1 MRLIKINNQTSAVSR
16 QLAIFV
22 FHDSFALMNKET
34 LVNSFQC
41 IGLIGKYGDPSVA
54 ETLHAVSAY
63 LQSRDLEILL
73 DESTAQVVPDHA
85 LDTASREELGQRCD
99 LVIVIGGD
107 GTMLN
112 AGRSLAAYG
121 SALLGINLGR
131 LGFLTDISPDG
142 MQESLD
148 RILAGDY
155 FAEERF
161 LLHCTTMRD
170 GEHITDSEA
179 FNDVVVHKW
188 NAANLIEL
196 DIHVNDQFV
205 NTLRAD
211 GLIVST
217 PTGST
222 AYALSGGGPILSPS
236 LDAIV
241 LVPICP
247 HAMSNRPIVVDGNS
261 KIELTI
267 KESTQAQVSCDGQL
281 NLSLQAGDHIYI
293 QKNTHRVRLIHPQPY
308 NHFETLRAK
317 LNWG

>member
-1 MRLIKINNQTSAVSR
+1 M
-16 QLAIFV
+16 
-22 FHDSFALMNKET
+22 
-34 LVNSFQC
+34 NSFQC
-41 IGLIGKYGDPSVA
+41 IGLIGKYGDPSVG

-63 LQSRDLEILL
+63 LQSHDLEILL
-73 DESTAQVVPDHA
+73 DESTAEVLPDHN
-85 LDTASREELGQRCD
+85 LGTASREELGQRCD

-112 AGRSLAAYG
+112 AGRSLAAYD

-131 LGFLTDISPDG
+131 LGFLTDISPDS

-148 RILAGDY
+148 RILAGEY
-155 FAEERF
+155 HTEERF

-170 GEHITDSEA
+170 GEHITDTEA
-179 FNDVVVHKW
+179 FNDVVIHKW
-188 NAANLIEL
+188 NAARLIEVE
-196 DIHVNDQFV
+196 IHVNNQYV

-247 HAMSNRPIVVDGNS
+247 HAMSNRPIVIDGNS
-261 KIELTI
+261 MIELII

-281 NLSLQAGDHIYI
+281 NLSLQAGDHIHI
-293 QKNTHRVRLIHPQPY
+293 RKNEHMLRLIHPKPH

-317 LNWG
+317 LSWG

>member
-1 MRLIKINNQTSAVSR
+1 M
-16 QLAIFV
+16 
-22 FHDSFALMNKET
+22 
-34 LVNSFQC
+34 NSFQC
-41 IGLIGKYGDPSVA
+41 IGLIGKYGDPSVG
-54 ETLHAVSAY
+54 ETLHALSAY

-73 DESTAQVVPDHA
+73 DESTAQVLPDHG
-85 LDTASREELGQRCD
+85 LTTASREKLGERCD
-99 LVIVIGGD
+99 LVIAIGGD
-107 GTMLN
+107 GTMLS
-112 AGRSLAAYG
+112 AGRSLAAYD

-131 LGFLTDISPDG
+131 LGFLTDISPDS
-142 MQESLD
+142 MQENLD
-148 RILAGDY
+148 NILAGEY
-155 FAEERF
+155 HVEERF
-161 LLHCTTMRD
+161 LLHCSTVRD

-188 NAANLIEL
+188 NAARLIEL
-196 DIHVNDQFV
+196 DIYVNDQFV

-222 AYALSGGGPILSPS
+222 AYALSGGGPIMHPS
-236 LDAIV
+236 LDAIE

-247 HAMSNRPIVVDGNS
+247 HAMSYRPIVVDGNS
-261 KIELTI
+261 KLELII

-281 NLSLQAGDHIYI
+281 NLSLQAGDQIHI
-293 QKNTHRVRLIHPQPY
+293 QKNEHRLRLIHPKPH